1 MFPQVSLSLHIQM
14 RNPAVLTTL
23 LGQGVRLNI
32 TTGRNLRQVLVEQIG
47 FEPDYLQNRLQ
58 TIFVNARP
66 IDDVEQVIIEPD
78 AVIALSAAMPGLV
91 GAVLR
96 RGGYLSAMRRGI
108 SQDAHASN
116 APNELQGFI
125 TLKLFNTVAREKGAA
140 ILQKGIWLTGE
151 ETGDLISQII
161 ANHGDRITEIRRD
174 DAPISADR
182 LLSCSWPHEWVVLR
196 CFLDY

>member
-1 MFPQVSLSLHIQM
+1 MLPHVRLSLHIQM

-23 LGQGVRLNI
+23 LGQGVRLTI
-32 TTGRNLRQVLVEQIG
+32 TTGRNLRQVLVDQIG

-66 IDDVEQVIIEPD
+66 IDDVEHVIIEPD

-108 SQDAHASN
+108 SQDAQASN
-116 APNELQGFI
+116 APNEMQGFV

-140 ILQKGIWLTGE
+140 VLQKGIWLTRE
-151 ETGDLISQII
+151 EAGDLLSQLISG
-161 ANHGDRITEIRRD
+161 HGERITQIRLD
-174 DAPISADR
+174 DAPISADH
-182 LLSCSWPHEWVVLR
+182 LLSCSWPHGWVVLR
-196 CFLDY
+196 CLLA